1 MKMAGS
7 MYELGSYL
15 PSSFTTTCH
24 DSIACIPT
32 PSHHGSGLGRGT
44 VKRSGEGLADQ
55 EARWEVDLSPVGDT
69 IVEAEVWP
77 ETQQRVPVVRQVA
90 HGGAWSL
97 QEMNGGIAGGTRA
110 EVEEFAEEGWS
121 AGEGEE
127 DRRLESDQLGVRRRR
142 MGLTGAELAG
152 GGGWNLAENLQIRL
166 QKLSRCVFRM
176 EEIVETMNKHVAV
189 IDKQMEEVKEIAKDM
204 GEVIDV
210 IENLP

>member
-110 EVEEFAEEGWS
+110 
-121 AGEGEE
+121 
-127 DRRLESDQLGVRRRR
+127 
-142 MGLTGAELAG
+142 G
-152 GGGWNLAENLQIRL
+152 GSGFVGG
-166 QKLSRCVFRM
+166 
-176 EEIVETMNKHVAV
+176 V